1 MLVKTLYG
9 LYAYDEEGNPE
20 TVNRYEKQVL
30 FFREEPNLTSTD
42 LQNTYKKFFSHGM
55 SDNII
60 EFNTF
65 YDEGIMNA

>member
-1 MLVKTLYG
+1 MDYMLMMKKVI
-9 LYAYDEEGNPE
+9 P
-20 TVNRYEKQVL
+20 KQLIVMKKVL
-30 FFREEPNLTSTD
+30 FFHEEPNLTRSD